1 MYTISCIFSAWTPF
15 PTIHFGNCFTFN
27 MQTYG
32 HEVTNKDTFTTSISG
47 QNFGILIFEKNIK
60 NIYLHFHLRGLTLI
74 LDLEQSNYMY
84 NGLTKGA
91 GVRIAVHDPE
101 TW

>member
-1 MYTISCIFSAWTPF
+1 
-15 PTIHFGNCFTFN
+15 

-32 HEVTNKDTFTTSISG
+32 HEVTNQDTFTTSISG
-47 QNFGILIFEKNIK
+47 QNFGILIIEKNIK
-60 NIYLHFHLRGLTLI
+60 NIYLYIFPGLTLI

>member
-1 MYTISCIFSAWTPF
+1 M
-15 PTIHFGNCFTFN
+15 
-27 MQTYG
+27 
-32 HEVTNKDTFTTSISG
+32 
-47 QNFGILIFEKNIK
+47 
-60 NIYLHFHLRGLTLI
+60 RGLTLI
-74 LDLEQSNYMY
+74 LDLEQNNYMY